1 MAAPCPGTP
10 ARGAARVRRVPVF
23 IVIALALMMMS
34 IDATIVA
41 TALHALQQDLGAPI
55 NWTGWTI
62 TAYWLGYVVMLP
74 VSGRLSERL
83 GHRRV
88 FLFSST
94 AFAAASLLCGLAP
107 SIYWLVP
114 LRALQAACGAG
125 LTPAATGII
134 VTWFGNERDRA
145 LGLFGAV
152 FPVGALIGPVFG
164 GLFVTYASW
173 RDVFF
178 VNVPTG
184 VAMALLGLWLIPP
197 DPARTGARQ
206 RLDVPG
212 MMLLGTAVVCGMWAT
227 SYLGNAEARLLSWPF
242 GLPAL
247 AAVATGWAFFAHI
260 RRTPEPLLEPR
271 LIHGPGFG
279 ATNFLNAAYA
289 GLAMG
294 SVTLVPLYASTRYG
308 LNALD
313 SGTLLIAQGVAAMV
327 LSTLA
332 AWTLRRTGYRL
343 PFYVGGTLVAAGL
356 LLLAPAPR
364 LGLTPWLWLAAATSL
379 VGGGMGIMGPASR
392 NAALQRVPERA
403 STMAALRATAQEFGV
418 IVVLSAITA
427 VMAASGQPAR
437 TQAGIYIACALLS
450 LLVLPVVRR
459 VPEHHGTW

>member
-1 MAAPCPGTP
+1 M
-10 ARGAARVRRVPVF
+10 RRVPVF

-74 VSGRLSERL
+74 LSGRLSERL

-88 FLFSST
+88 FLLSSA

-107 SIYWLVP
+107 GIYWLVP

-178 VNVPTG
+178 VNVPLG
-184 VAMALLGLWLIPP
+184 LAMALLGLWLIPP
-197 DPARTGARQ
+197 DPARTGVTPRM
-206 RLDVPG
+206 DVAG
-212 MMLLGTAVVCGMWAT
+212 MLLLCISVVCGMWT
-227 SYLGNAEARLLSWPF
+227 MSTLGDAGARVLSPSF
-242 GLPAL
+242 ALPAL
-247 AAVATGWAFFAHI
+247 LALACGWAFFAHI
-260 RRTPEPLLEPR
+260 ARVPQPFLAPR
-271 LIHGPGFG
+271 LIYGRGFA

-289 GLAMG
+289 GAAMG
-294 SVTLVPLYASTRYG
+294 AMTLVPLYASTRYG
-308 LNALD
+308 LDPLD
-313 SGTLLIAQGVAAMV
+313 SGTLLIAQGLAALL

-332 AWTLRRTGYRL
+332 AWALRRTGYRL
-343 PFYVGGTLVAAGL
+343 PFYVGGTLAAVGL

-364 LGLTPWLWLAAATSL
+364 LGLTPWAWLATATTL
-379 VGGGMGIMGPASR
+379 VGAGMGLMGPASR
-392 NAALQRVPERA
+392 NAALQLVPEQA

-418 IVVLSAITA
+418 IVALSAITA
-427 VMAASGQPAR
+427 IMAASGEPAR
-437 TQAGIYIACALLS
+437 TQAGIYVACALLC

-459 VPEHHGTW
+459 VPEHRGAW